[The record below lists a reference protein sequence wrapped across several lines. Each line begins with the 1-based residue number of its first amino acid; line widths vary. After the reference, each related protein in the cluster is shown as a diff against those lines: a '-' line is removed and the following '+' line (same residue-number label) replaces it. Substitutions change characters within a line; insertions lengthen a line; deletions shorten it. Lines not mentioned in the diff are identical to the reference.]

1 MHAKKQSRM
10 RDTYERHIRETHT
23 RDTYDSDGYER
34 QIRETRSVKSK
45 NNKKGFSTRIDQSIN
60 QQSISVR
67 TIVKGC
73 NRDREEGKVDTAILG
88 WDR

>member
-1 MHAKKQSRM
+1 M
-10 RDTYERHIRETHT
+10 

-73 NRDREEGKVDTAILG
+73 NRDREEGKVDGYAWMGSMSRYYSDTNEPLQR
-88 WDR
+88 DNVQCVL